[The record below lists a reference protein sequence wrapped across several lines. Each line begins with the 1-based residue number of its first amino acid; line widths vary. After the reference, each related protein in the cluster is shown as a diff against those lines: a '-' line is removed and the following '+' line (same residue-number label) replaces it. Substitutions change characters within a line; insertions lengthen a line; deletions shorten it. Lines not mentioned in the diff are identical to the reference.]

1 MKKLLIGILLVAV
14 LLIPAACAD
23 DENDGD
29 VTVGSQPG
37 MGAEPWDD
45 PGGKYID
52 EDIISND
59 GSQMTADDRMVV
71 RNGDISIAVEDIT
84 QSKNKITSLV
94 IRYGGYV
101 VSSQVWGE
109 GPDMRGWITI
119 RIPDE
124 SFEAAMAEI
133 GGYAEE
139 IISESA
145 TSRDITEEY
154 IDLTARL
161 RNAEATEAQY
171 LALLDKTNNVSEI
184 LNIYNSLSR
193 VRAEIEQLKGQ
204 INYLETITDMSLIS
218 VSLEPASSG
227 PWVNLGWD
235 IAEVFKSAVRGIV
248 TFGQWLAT
256 GAVWALMFSPLWGT
270 ALFFGIRWWRRRRKK
285 KATA

>member
-1 MKKLLIGILLVAV
+1 VNSLPG
-14 LLIPAACAD
+14 
-23 DENDGD
+23 
-29 VTVGSQPG
+29 VG
-37 MGAEPWDD
+37 GAEPSEDLV
-45 PGGKYID
+45 GKYLD
-52 EDIISND
+52 EDSRSTNGAQITTEDRII
-59 GSQMTADDRMVV
+59 V

-84 QSKNKITSLV
+84 KSKNEITSLA

-119 RIPDE
+119 RVPDE

-133 GGYAEE
+133 GDFAEE
-139 IISESA
+139 IISEGTS
-145 TSRDITEEY
+145 SRDVTEEY

-171 LALLDKTNNVSEI
+171 LALLDKTNNVNEI

-193 VRAEIEQLKGQ
+193 VRAEIEQLKGR
-204 INYLETITDMSLIS
+204 INYLETMTDMSLIS

-227 PWVNLGWD
+227 PLVDLGWD

-270 ALFFGIRWWRRRRKK
+270 ALFFGIRWWRRRQRDKSP
-285 KATA
+285 A

>member
-1 MKKLLIGILLVAV
+1 MKKLLIGILLVAALV
-14 LLIPAACAD
+14 IPAACAD
-23 DENDGD
+23 NGDDGE
-29 VTVGSQPG
+29 TVGSMPG
-37 MGAEPWDD
+37 ISPEPSDD
-45 PGGKYID
+45 LGGKYLD
-52 EDIISND
+52 EDIGITD
-59 GSQMTADDRMVV
+59 GSQIATEDRMIV

-84 QSKNKITSLV
+84 ASKNEITSLA

-109 GPDMRGWITI
+109 GPDTRGWITI
-119 RIPDE
+119 RVPDE

-133 GGYAEE
+133 GDSAEE
-139 IISESA
+139 IISES
-145 TSRDITEEY
+145 TSSRDVTEEY

-171 LALLDKTNNVSEI
+171 LALLDKTNNVNEI
-184 LNIYNSLSR
+184 LNIYNSLSS
-193 VRAEIEQLKGQ
+193 VRSEIEQLKGR
-204 INYLETITDMSLIS
+204 INYLETMTDMSLIS

-227 PWVNLGWD
+227 PLVNLGWD

-270 ALFFGIRWWRRRRKK
+270 ALFFGIRWWRRRRKENVS
-285 KATA
+285 A